1 MGFKRVSENMEKIAK
16 TAIVLDDLHQKTRAA
31 HFSLKEEEEKT
42 QNFSSPRL
50 STQFLNTRRIE
61 PQ

>member
-1 MGFKRVSENMEKIAK
+1 MEKIAK